1 MNHLQCFVTSH
12 TRMTCPMPV
21 GAGKAFKVVLTI
33 GSQSSIETQMSYG
46 PPSINTISD
55 DTGTIIDSIST
66 RGSEIIVLNGNN
78 FPNDKK
84 ELDTVKFGSTQLGYQ
99 TFSIVEKSMPLAV
112 PGTCR
117 IDLILLLMSFI
128 LSHSFQTSPNQCN
141 TNIFLFFFCYNFT
154 AFAPA
159 SLF

>member
-1 MNHLQCFVTSH
+1 MKSEPKKYLMNHLLCFVTSH

-99 TFSIVEKSMPLAV
+99 TFSIVEKSMPLVV
-112 PGTCR
+112 PGTCHFF
-117 IDLILLLMSFI
+117 DLVLLLMSFI
-128 LSHSFQTSPNQCN
+128 
-141 TNIFLFFFCYNFT
+141 
-154 AFAPA
+154 
-159 SLF
+159 

>member
-1 MNHLQCFVTSH
+1 MNHLLCFVTSH

-55 DTGTIIDSIST
+55 DTGTILDSIST

-99 TFSIVEKSMPLAV
+99 TFSIVEKSMPLVV
-112 PGTCR
+112 PGE
-117 IDLILLLMSFI
+117 
-128 LSHSFQTSPNQCN
+128 
-141 TNIFLFFFCYNFT
+141 FLYT
-154 AFAPA
+154 
-159 SLF
+159 